1 MIATLHLI
9 PHRRDVSEGV
19 IIPDRRGD
27 YLAELKEDE
36 MVETGEEGM
45 KRALLWK
52 EVGYRYDMW
61 RVADDDGRDSR
72 RESDAV
78 TS

>member
-1 MIATLHLI
+1 M
-9 PHRRDVSEGV
+9 SEGV